1 MKSKFLFVIVFSSLL
16 VFSCKDNFSET
27 TVSFNLGEASEQRS
41 AFPESNFSEI
51 NYITITGESEGV
63 TKRIG
68 TWNSYEELLSARMP
82 ISLGTWDFN
91 IVLLSPSEKYTGSV
105 SDIEIKEG
113 ENNSVSFKVTIDDY
127 TFENKGK
134 FELTFEYP
142 ELTYARY
149 AKVAIYNYTN
159 NALAVQEKMI
169 SAVETD
175 DKLKLFIT
183 EELNSGSYNV
193 LTTFY
198 ADRSYTQLLATNNQL
213 LYITENKNTSRVI
226 NLSTDDFVD
235 VYTITFDLNQTE
247 LKDKDGNS
255 TGINTVPGYK
265 DGYLPPDTYIY
276 STGIALPKG
285 TELTRQNA
293 MFRGW
298 YESPD
303 PSASAV
309 AIEEIVP
316 KSKREN
322 KTYYA
327 KWVYD
332 ALPKEAVID
341 NASFAQPE
349 FRKLEASFTYP
360 DIVADS
366 EDDDIKTILIGFA
379 STTNPEICYE
389 LSVDWK
395 ARREEINYTD
405 TNEKRN
411 YSYEYD
417 SVKGKA
423 HFVIDNIEALQNY
436 KAYVKLQDEAYQTS
450 EVFSNKDIR
459 VADWFQG
466 NFGTDDSDCIFIIDA
481 VNLTNYFKFKNV
493 VEAGTIVDNS
503 DRKMEIVW
511 ENTVYNTDKA
521 PVSGWKEGY
530 SKQGSYTSK
539 SWAPDDI
546 KDILFAPGNEI
557 SIPAYDFLI
566 YEIPNQLYSIVM
578 DTTYEGKGL
587 APAIVSWIDAVTFC
601 NRLSERMGYAPC
613 YTISEESV
621 FCDYSKNGFRLPSE
635 AEWEYAV
642 RGGKDSKGWANSRII
657 ENQTLYSIIQQWT
670 TEEPTTS
677 TPGYLAEEQA
687 NLAQYYAGNIT
698 RDQYLSN
705 SLQIKIKYGARHYIE
720 SKQEYYNPPTNLDKY
735 AVIKDSPLPI
745 GSKLPMNG
753 IYDSLGN
760 ASEWCFADYYD
771 AGKNLGLS
779 SSVSGN
785 HRIKGG
791 QAGINTDSNKY
802 FAPGIRPTSDG
813 KSGIR
818 LVRNAAGN

>member
-1 MKSKFLFVIVFSSLL
+1 MKTRFLFITVIFSLL
-16 VFSCKDNFSET
+16 VFSCKDSFSET
-27 TVSFNLGEASEQRS
+27 TVSFNLGEASVQRS
-41 AFPESNFSEI
+41 IFPDSNFSEI
-51 NYITITGESEGV
+51 NYITITGESDGA

-68 TWNSYEELLSARMP
+68 TWNSYEELLSSRIP
-82 ISLGTWDFN
+82 ISLGTWNFN
-91 IVLLSPSEKYTGSV
+91 IVLLSSSEKYSGSV
-105 SDIEIKEG
+105 SDVNVIEGI
-113 ENNSVSFKVTIDDY
+113 NNSISFDVTIEEY
-127 TFENKGK
+127 IFENKGS

-142 ELTYARY
+142 ESTYARF
-149 AKVAIYNYTN
+149 AKVAVFNYVN
-159 NALAVQEKMI
+159 NAPVVQEKEI
-169 SAVETD
+169 EAVKTE
-175 DKLKLFIT
+175 DKLSVFIS

-198 ADRSYTQLLATNNQL
+198 ADSNYTQLLSTNNQL
-213 LYITENKNTSRVI
+213 VYITENKNTAKTI
-226 NLSTDDFVD
+226 TLSDDDFVD

-247 LKDKDGNS
+247 LKDKDGNN
-255 TGINTVPGYK
+255 TGINTEPGFK
-265 DGYLPPDTYIY
+265 DDYLPPDTYIY
-276 STGIALPKG
+276 STGITLPKG
-285 TELTRQNA
+285 TELVRQNA

-298 YESPD
+298 FESPD
-303 PSASAV
+303 PSDSDIK
-309 AIEEIVP
+309 IEEIAP

-341 NASFAQPE
+341 NASFVQSE
-349 FRKLEASFTYP
+349 YRKLETSFTYP

-366 EDDDIKTILIGFA
+366 EDDDIKTILIGFV
-379 STTNPEICYE
+379 STTNPENYYE
-389 LSVDWK
+389 LPFDWS
-395 ARREEINYTD
+395 ARETDFDWTD
-405 TNEKRN
+405 TKEKRN
-411 YSYEYD
+411 YSYKYD
-417 SVKGKA
+417 SGTGKA
-423 HFVIDNIEALQNY
+423 HFIIDNMEELQNY

-481 VNLTNYFKFKNV
+481 VNLTNYFKFKNIV
-493 VEAGTIVDNS
+493 DAGTTVDNS
-503 DRKMEIVW
+503 DGKMEIRW
-511 ENTVYNTDKA
+511 ENTVYNSDKA
-521 PVSGWKEGY
+521 PVGGWIEGY
-530 SKQGSYTSK
+530 PRQGSFTSK
-539 SWAPDDI
+539 EWAPDDI
-546 KDILFAPGNEI
+546 KDILFAPNNEI
-557 SIPAYDFLI
+557 SIPAYDFLT

-578 DTTYEGKGL
+578 NTTYEGKGL
-587 APAIVSWIDAVTFC
+587 APAIVSWMDAVTFC
-601 NRLSERMGYAPC
+601 NRLSERMGYASC

-621 FCDYSKNGFRLPSE
+621 SCDYSKNGFRLPTE

-642 RGGKDSKGWANSRII
+642 RGGKDSKGWAYSRII
-657 ENQTLYSIIQQWT
+657 ENQTLYSIIQQWAT
-670 TEEPTTS
+670 DEPTTS

-687 NLAQYYAGNIT
+687 NQAQYNAGNIT

-705 SLQIKIKYGARHYIE
+705 SLQIKIKYGAKHYVE
-720 SKQEYYNPPTNLDKY
+720 SKQEYYNSPTNLDKY

-771 AGKNLGLS
+771 AGKNLGHT

-802 FAPGIRPTSDG
+802 FAPGLRPTSDG

-818 LVRNAAGN
+818 LVRNAVGN